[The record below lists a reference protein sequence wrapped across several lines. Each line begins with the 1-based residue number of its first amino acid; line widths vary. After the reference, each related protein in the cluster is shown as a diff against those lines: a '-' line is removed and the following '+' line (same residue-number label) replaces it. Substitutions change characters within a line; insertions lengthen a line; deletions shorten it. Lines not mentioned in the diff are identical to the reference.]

1 MPDQRRPTPDPD
13 DYPADEPIEAR
24 ARYLLGYAVLAPSSH
39 NSQPWAF
46 AVDGDEVRVYADE
59 SRALSVADPDGR
71 ELDLSV
77 GCAVENLVVAAE
89 RFGLGTKVAYVD
101 DSGGDA
107 EDDRRHVATVTLD
120 PEAPPTDPEPALC
133 DAVLTRRTNHRPF
146 EDRGVPTAVR
156 ERLADCVR
164 GPDVGLA
171 FVDDAES
178 RAAVA
183 ELQVRADDRQ
193 FENRAYRAELAEWIG
208 SGALGA
214 NWLTARVG
222 EAAVR
227 HLNLGDREGRK
238 NSRLVESAPLLAV
251 VTGARDDRRT
261 RLDAGRTFERV
272 ALAAEDAGLAVHP
285 LSQILEVAP
294 LATELAARLDVDD
307 HPLHLF
313 RVGYAEA
320 DERVTPRRPVAEV
333 LR

>member
-1 MPDQRRPTPDPD
+1 MSDPRRPTPDPD
-13 DYPADEPIEAR
+13 DYPADEPIAER

-71 ELDLSV
+71 ELALSV
-77 GCAVENLVVAAE
+77 GCAVENLIVAAE
-89 RFGLGTKVAYVD
+89 RFGLGTRVAYVD
-101 DSGGDA
+101 GA
-107 EDDRRHVATVTLD
+107 EGAPDDLRHVATVTLD
-120 PEAPPTDPEPALC
+120 PDDPPTDPEPALC

-171 FVDDAES
+171 FVEEAAS

-183 ELQVRADDRQ
+183 ELQVRADERQ

-227 HLNLGDREGRK
+227 HLDLGDREGRK

-261 RLDAGRTFERV
+261 RIDAGRTFERV
-272 ALAAEDAGLAVHP
+272 ALVAEGAGLAVHP
-285 LSQILEVAP
+285 MSQILEVPAF
-294 LATELAARLDVDD
+294 ATELAARLGLDD
-307 HPLHLF
+307 RPLHLF